1 MEWAK
6 LLSTEKLSSEPP
18 EPDSFKEYPINAFE
32 KDYSRIVSSAAFRRL
47 QDKTQVFPLDKSDFI
62 RTRLTHSIEVST
74 IARQLGIMI
83 SKNTTQYKPTDI
95 AVPEDAEAIASVLL
109 CAGLLHDLGNP
120 PFGHFGETVIGDWF
134 KENLDHVKYKGR
146 SLRSWLSEQ
155 MIADLENFEGNAQA
169 LRILLKA
176 KHGSSLNLSK
186 AIISTLVKYPTDS
199 CSVDKGSADIRKH
212 KLGFFAAE
220 QETFE
225 QISEAVGTATPD
237 KGIVR
242 HPLTY
247 LLEAADDIAY
257 STADLEDAF
266 KKGLFTLDQFI
277 EYYTN
282 SYDHS
287 KIVPHR
293 SPEYFSDEQ
302 IQELSKQRGADHTPE
317 NDSAAFKKWL
327 TQTRQWLMYVAI
339 YRFSCKYKEIMA
351 GTYCGDLFEGTNHAI
366 TIDIL
371 KGAMRKFAFDTPGI
385 LKLELSGQ
393 VILDFLLDHFVPAV
407 LYYDSEYCTDGQAP
421 SKADKKLLAIFS
433 GNYKQ
438 DYQNTRT
445 GTESFDL
452 YLRLLMVT
460 DDRFSGWV
468 FHDQSIIHGIH
479 DSPFQLM
486 VEVHRSLPLMAY
498 GIIVQKLLIRHSGN
512 LAQLQIRCQLF
523 YEDTACEC
531 ERLKR
536 DGVRLQHYMGSEV
549 GHILHL
555 MDLAEDKLKMK
566 FLTSIFLS
574 GIALAI
580 SLIVLATS

>member
-134 KENLDHVKYKGR
+134 KENLDHVKYKGQP
-146 SLRSWLSEQ
+146 LRSWLSEQ

-225 QISEAVGTATPD
+225 QISEAVGTTTPD

-287 KIVPHR
+287 KIVSHR

-302 IQELSKQRGADHTPE
+302 IQELSALRGADHTPE

-407 LYYDSEYCTDGQAP
+407 LYYDSAYCTDGQAP

-460 DDRFSGWV
+460 DYISGMT
-468 FHDQSIIHGIH
+468 
-479 DSPFQLM
+479 DSYARTLYR
-486 VEVHRSLPLMAY
+486 E
-498 GIIVQKLLIRHSGN
+498 
-512 LAQLQIRCQLF
+512 
-523 YEDTACEC
+523 
-531 ERLKR
+531 
-536 DGVRLQHYMGSEV
+536 
-549 GHILHL
+549 
-555 MDLAEDKLKMK
+555 
-566 FLTSIFLS
+566 LS
-574 GIALAI
+574 GIE
-580 SLIVLATS
+580 

>member
-83 SKNTTQYKPTDI
+83 SKNTTPYKPTDI

-134 KENLDHVKYKGR
+134 KENLDHVKYKGQP
-146 SLRSWLSEQ
+146 LRSWLSAQ

-225 QISEAVGTATPD
+225 QISDAVGTTTPD
-237 KGIVR
+237 KG
-242 HPLTY
+242 
-247 LLEAADDIAY
+247 
-257 STADLEDAF
+257 
-266 KKGLFTLDQFI
+266 
-277 EYYTN
+277 
-282 SYDHS
+282 
-287 KIVPHR
+287 
-293 SPEYFSDEQ
+293 
-302 IQELSKQRGADHTPE
+302 HTPE

-407 LYYDSEYCTDGQAP
+407 LYYDSAYCTDGQAP

-445 GTESFDL
+445 GTEPFDL

-460 DDRFSGWV
+460 DYISGMT
-468 FHDQSIIHGIH
+468 
-479 DSPFQLM
+479 DSYARTLYR
-486 VEVHRSLPLMAY
+486 E
-498 GIIVQKLLIRHSGN
+498 
-512 LAQLQIRCQLF
+512 
-523 YEDTACEC
+523 
-531 ERLKR
+531 
-536 DGVRLQHYMGSEV
+536 
-549 GHILHL
+549 
-555 MDLAEDKLKMK
+555 
-566 FLTSIFLS
+566 LS
-574 GIALAI
+574 GIE
-580 SLIVLATS
+580 

>member
-74 IARQLGIMI
+74 IARQLG
-83 SKNTTQYKPTDI
+83 
-95 AVPEDAEAIASVLL
+95 
-109 CAGLLHDLGNP
+109 NP

-134 KENLDHVKYKGR
+134 KENLDHVKYKGQP
-146 SLRSWLSEQ
+146 LRSWLSAQ

-225 QISEAVGTATPD
+225 QISEAVGTTTPD

-293 SPEYFSDEQ
+293 SPEYFSDER
-302 IQELSKQRGADHTPE
+302 IQELSALRGADHTPE

-371 KGAMRKFAFDTPGI
+371 KGAMRKFAFDMPGI

-407 LYYDSEYCTDGQAP
+407 LYYDSAYCTDGRAP

-438 DYQNTRT
+438 DYQNART
-445 GTESFDL
+445 GTEPFDL

-460 DDRFSGWV
+460 DYISGMT
-468 FHDQSIIHGIH
+468 
-479 DSPFQLM
+479 DSYARTLYR
-486 VEVHRSLPLMAY
+486 E
-498 GIIVQKLLIRHSGN
+498 
-512 LAQLQIRCQLF
+512 
-523 YEDTACEC
+523 
-531 ERLKR
+531 
-536 DGVRLQHYMGSEV
+536 
-549 GHILHL
+549 
-555 MDLAEDKLKMK
+555 
-566 FLTSIFLS
+566 LS
-574 GIALAI
+574 GIE
-580 SLIVLATS
+580 